1 MKLYDLLVLISL
13 EASIAITDWT
23 GEKHNTIF
31 NGNIED
37 LDFNKLN
44 KYKNYKVICLNAYNS
59 KIIID
64 VIEIN

>member
-13 EASIAITDWT
+13 EANIAITNWT
-23 GEKHNTIF
+23 GKKHDTMF

-37 LDFNKLN
+37 LDFANIE
-44 KYKNYKVICLNAYNS
+44 KYKNYKVICVNAYNS

-64 VIEIN
+64 VIKSN